1 MQKSKIMA
9 YAMTTP
15 DGLIQ
20 LARTGRFYREDHG
33 GSFTVTK
40 RQLLEMRDNAIDRGL
55 DIPVKYTHDGNTYAA
70 GWVDCMSLSV
80 QPMGTH
86 GQGLFGKARW
96 TEDAKGQLDKGALKY
111 ISPEIVWAAKR
122 MADTK
127 RGMAGDDVGAM
138 LVGAALVLTPF
149 FDMAPVSLF
158 SALTKGTRGAKMYS
172 HMMSLVSP
180 EKLSEVSEMLKANGI
195 AEDKSMG
202 LAAQL
207 MLSMVREMV
216 KGDEYKEEPMAEMP
230 EAEGEKLE
238 VELELPAAEMQ
249 AEGELPL
256 GEIKEELKV
265 EEMGM
270 GMDKAKGLMAS
281 IERVKSAFGL
291 KATASTEALVLAAE
305 AQRKAYSTL
314 QSRLG
319 GLEKAEAER
328 QRQAAQAVFA
338 RYESEGRFRFQASDT
353 DPKGLGAAKKIF
365 DKGLDVFEAVFG
377 GVQPLST
384 FAASPKAPVAPAA
397 GKRYVDPAAVPAADI
412 KAYMASHNVNYGEAL
427 KALLLAK

>member
-1 MQKSKIMA
+1 MQKSKTMA

-158 SALTKGTRGAKMYS
+158 SALTQGTRGAEMYS

-180 EKLSEVSEMLKANGI
+180 DKLSEVSEMLKANGI

-216 KGDEYKEEPMAEMP
+216 KGDEMPAAEMP
-230 EAEGEKLE
+230 EGETE
-238 VELELPAAEMQ
+238 TEIELELPAAEMQ
-249 AEGELPL
+249 AEGELMV
-256 GEIKEELKV
+256 KELLPQEQPMA
-265 EEMGM
+265 EMGM

-305 AQRKAYSTL
+305 AQRKAYSAL

-328 QRQAAQAVFA
+328 QRQAAQATFA
-338 RYESEGRFRFQASDT
+338 KYESEGRFRFQASDS
-353 DPKGLGAAKKIF
+353 DPKGVDAAKKIF
-365 DKGLDVFEAVFG
+365 AKGIDVFDAVFG
-377 GVQPLST
+377 GVQPLSA
-384 FAASPKAPVAPAA
+384 FAAAAPKAPAAPSA
-397 GKRYVDPAAVPAADI
+397 GKRFVDPSAVPASEI
-412 KAYMASHNVNYGEAL
+412 QSYMAQHNVNYGEAL
-427 KALLLAK
+427 KALLVSK

>member
-1 MQKSKIMA
+1 MQKSKTMA

-158 SALTKGTRGAKMYS
+158 SALTQGTRGAEMYS

-180 EKLSEVSEMLKANGI
+180 DKLSEVSEMLKANGI

-207 MLSMVREMV
+207 MLSLVREMV
-216 KGDEYKEEPMAEMP
+216 KGDEYKEESEG
-230 EAEGEKLE
+230 EGEKLE
-238 VELELPAAEMQ
+238 VELEMPAVEMQTEVEGGAPSLPDQELMPVAEMG
-249 AEGELPL
+249 A
-256 GEIKEELKV
+256 
-265 EEMGM
+265 

-281 IERVKSAFGL
+281 IERVKAAFGL
-291 KATASTEALVLAAE
+291 KATASTESLVLAAE

-314 QSRLG
+314 QARLG

-328 QRQAAQAVFA
+328 QRQAAQATFA
-338 RYESEGRFRFQASDT
+338 KYESEGRFRFQASDS
-353 DPKGLGAAKKIF
+353 DPKGVDAAKKIF
-365 DKGLDVFEAVFG
+365 AKGIDVFDAVFG
-377 GVQPLST
+377 GVQPLSA
-384 FAASPKAPVAPAA
+384 FAAAAPKAPAAPSA
-397 GKRYVDPAAVPAADI
+397 GKRFVDPSAVPASEI
-412 KAYMASHNVNYGEAL
+412 QSYMAQHNVNYGEAL
-427 KALLLAK
+427 KALLVSK